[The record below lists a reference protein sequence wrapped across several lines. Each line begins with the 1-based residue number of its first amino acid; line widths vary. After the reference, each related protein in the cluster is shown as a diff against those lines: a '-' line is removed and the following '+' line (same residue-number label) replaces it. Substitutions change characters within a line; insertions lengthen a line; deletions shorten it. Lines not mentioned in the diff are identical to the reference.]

1 MIRDKIRIRLRIL
14 YFFFFFFIIV
24 KRLIKICKYSFWKLE
39 DGIIKRNE
47 GEFCK
52 ILTSYAKSHD
62 CQKKESFG
70 KNIFF
75 TAVILELFK
84 IGYLRKQEILAI
96 LLPDFQDLT
105 IWYFFFWT
113 RWNFKYF
120 NFWHKISIMK
130 LRLILL
136 YTYVKLTK

>member
-1 MIRDKIRIRLRIL
+1 MTRFVFDYGFCI
-14 YFFFFFFIIV
+14 FFFFIIV

-52 ILTSYAKSHD
+52 ILSSYAKSHD

-105 IWYFFFWT
+105 ILFFLDSMNT
-113 RWNFKYF
+113 LN
-120 NFWHKISIMK
+120 ISIFDIK
-130 LRLILL
+130 LLS
-136 YTYVKLTK
+136 

>member
-14 YFFFFFFIIV
+14 YFFFFIIV

-96 LLPDFQDLT
+96 LLPFQDLT
-105 IWYFFFWT
+105 IWYFFFLD
-113 RWNFKYF
+113 
-120 NFWHKISIMK
+120 SMK
-130 LRLILL
+130 L
-136 YTYVKLTK
+136 